1 MIIQVILVDDCL
13 SFLSDFGIV
22 CILGMEGSRLVIMVT
37 DPKSTS
43 MKQCMNHMEVLGV
56 EPKIRQLV
64 AMYLEM
70 AYKEGADKERQQA
83 IKK

>member
-1 MIIQVILVDDCL
+1 M
-13 SFLSDFGIV
+13 
-22 CILGMEGSRLVIMVT
+22 VIMVT